1 MPLTRI
7 VINTPDSATSVANHL
22 NPQAT
27 SKMQSKLNLANW
39 FSGMSMGTYPDATE
53 VQLATGAVKAS
64 GTGTFTGAATA
75 AQTMEIAGVTFTAS
89 DDPDEEDN
97 EFLSAAGSVTLGAA
111 SLANAINN
119 SSDLTG
125 IVTAESN
132 LGVVTITAYV
142 PGAIGNA
149 IATNDVDTSNFTFA
163 QTHLASGVN
172 GTVVTF

>member
-1 MPLTRI
+1 MSLTRI

-53 VQLATGAVKAS
+53 VQLSTGAVKAS

-75 AQTMEIAGVTFTAS
+75 DQTMTIAGVTFTAKAS
-89 DDPDEEDN
+89 PDEDDYEY
-97 EFLSAAGSVTLGAA
+97 LVSATVALGAA
-111 SLANAINN
+111 SLARAINAAA
-119 SSDLTG
+119 DLVG
-125 IVTAESN
+125 IVTAESSS
-132 LGVVTITAYV
+132 GVVTIYAAV
-142 PGAIGNA
+142 PGAIGNQ
-149 IATNDVDTSNFTFA
+149 IPTVDVNTSNFTFA
-163 QTHLASGVN
+163 QSVLANGSN